1 MIKRIDHLAIV
12 VESIEGALGFWRDA
26 LGLPVTRTETN
37 AREQVE
43 IAFLPVGESEIEL
56 LEPTEA
62 DSGIGRHLAKRGA
75 GMHHVCVEVDDI
87 EAALARLTAH
97 GVALINET
105 PRVRDDGT
113 RYAFVHPR
121 SASGV
126 LVELYEKPEAG
137 QASI

>member
-1 MIKRIDHLAIV
+1 MVKRIAHVAVV
-12 VESIEGALGFWRDA
+12 VEDLQTALAFWRDA
-26 LGLPVTRTETN
+26 LGLPLARTEHNET
-37 AREQVE
+37 EQVA

-62 DSGIGRHLAKRGA
+62 DSGIGRYLAKRGQ

-87 EAALARLTAH
+87 EATLARLTAY
-97 GVALINET
+97 GVELINET
-105 PRVRDDGT
+105 PRTREDGT

-126 LVELYEKPEAG
+126 LVELYQKSAR
-137 QASI
+137 

>member
-1 MIKRIDHLAIV
+1 MVKRIAHVAVV
-12 VESIEGALGFWRDA
+12 VEDLQTALAFWRDA
-26 LGLPVTRTETN
+26 LGLPLARTEHNET
-37 AREQVE
+37 EQVA

-62 DSGIGRHLAKRGA
+62 DSGIGRYLAKRGQ

-87 EAALARLTAH
+87 EATLARLTAY
-97 GVALINET
+97 GVELINES

-126 LVELYEKPEAG
+126 LVELYQKPAG
-137 QASI
+137 

>member
-1 MIKRIDHLAIV
+1 MVKRIAHVAVV
-12 VESIEGALGFWRDA
+12 VEDLQAALGFWRDA
-26 LGLPVTRTETN
+26 LGLPLLRTEHN
-37 AREQVE
+37 EAEQVA

-62 DSGIGRHLAKRGA
+62 ESGIGRYLAKRGQ

-87 EAALARLTAH
+87 EATLARLTAY
-97 GVALINET
+97 GVELINET
-105 PRVRDDGT
+105 PRTREDGT

-126 LVELYEKPEAG
+126 LVELYQKPAG
-137 QASI
+137 

>member
-1 MIKRIDHLAIV
+1 MVKRIAHVAVV
-12 VESIEGALGFWRDA
+12 VEDLQTALAFWRDA
-26 LGLPVTRTETN
+26 LGLPLARTEHNET
-37 AREQVE
+37 EQVA

-62 DSGIGRHLAKRGA
+62 ESGIGRYLAKRGQ

-87 EAALARLTAH
+87 EATLARLTAH
-97 GVALINET
+97 GVELINET

-126 LVELYEKPEAG
+126 LVELYQKPTR
-137 QASI
+137 

>member
-1 MIKRIDHLAIV
+1 MVKRIAHVAVV
-12 VESIEGALGFWRDA
+12 VEDLQTALAFWRDA
-26 LGLPVTRTETN
+26 LGLPLARTEHNET
-37 AREQVE
+37 EQVA

-62 DSGIGRHLAKRGA
+62 ESGIGRYLAKRGQ

-87 EAALARLTAH
+87 EATLARLTAY
-97 GVALINET
+97 GVELINET
-105 PRVRDDGT
+105 PRTREDGT

-126 LVELYEKPEAG
+126 LVELYQKSAR
-137 QASI
+137 

>member
-1 MIKRIDHLAIV
+1 MVKRIAHVAVV
-12 VESIEGALGFWRDA
+12 VEDLQTALGFWRDA
-26 LGLPVTRTETN
+26 LGLPLLRTEHN
-37 AREQVE
+37 EAEQVA

-62 DSGIGRHLAKRGA
+62 ESGIGRYLAKRGQ

-87 EAALARLTAH
+87 EATLARLTAY
-97 GVALINET
+97 GVELINES
-105 PRVRDDGT
+105 PRTREDGT

-126 LVELYEKPEAG
+126 LVELYQKPAG
-137 QASI
+137 